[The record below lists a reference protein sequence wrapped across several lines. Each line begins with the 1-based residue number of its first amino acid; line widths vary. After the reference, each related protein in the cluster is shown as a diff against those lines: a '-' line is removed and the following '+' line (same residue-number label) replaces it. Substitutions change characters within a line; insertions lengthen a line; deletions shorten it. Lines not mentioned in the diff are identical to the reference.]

1 METRRSFL
9 LGGSAA
15 LATLVAS
22 GKPIR
27 SSLGADNVVKGVD
40 GWSNPYVTDGLIA
53 MWDGIWNVGGG
64 VHDAGSSVWKDLV
77 GSNDMSLSASGITFG
92 QDSIVCEQGGYAA
105 MADSIPSFMTMEAV
119 LSFDSS
125 GGGRIAFSPIFTQ
138 SGYYNDDRWIA
149 MRGNGTVNFCG
160 NGKFIEGFGIGLA
173 RSVSCTYLSAQASYD
188 NDVTLVFLDGLQ
200 TPISNTTGG
209 YGFGVPRCNG
219 VSPQSSYYFAGKIHN
234 VRLYSRA
241 LDSDEIESNYLVD
254 KERFGLP

>member
-1 METRRSFL
+1 MKTRREFL
-9 LGGSAA
+9 AGGAA

-105 MADSIPSFMTMEAV
+105 MSASISSFLTMEAV
-119 LSFDSS
+119 LSFDSVGS
-125 GGGRIAFSPIFTQ
+125 GRIAFSPVYTDN
-138 SGYYNDDRWIA
+138 GYDGKDRWIA
-149 MRGNGTVNFCG
+149 LRANGTVNFCG
-160 NGKFIEGFGIGLA
+160 FGKYIEGFGVGAA
-173 RSVSCTYLSAQASYD
+173 RYVACEYSQAEAVANNDIVSA
-188 NDVTLVFLDGLQ
+188 FLDGSAAQ
-200 TPISNTTGG
+200 ISTTGGG
-209 YGFGVPRCNG
+209 YGFGRARCLG
-219 VSPQSSYYFAGKIHN
+219 VSPQSSYYFAGKIHS

-254 KERFGLP
+254 KERFNLP